1 MKKLTPFMWLAYLLG
16 KQDALNKQMQ
26 QRYGYSTDIVDSL
39 NSLTFKVLQSQLN
52 EHTEQNL
59 VFSPLS
65 MLLVVSIMN
74 YGFGDL
80 NTKARSLLLG
90 NLVSPHLIV

>member
-1 MKKLTPFMWLAYLLG
+1 MWLAYLLG
-16 KQDALNKQMQ
+16 KQNSLNKQVQ
-26 QRYGYSTDIVDSL
+26 DRYGYSTDIVDSL

-52 EHTEQNL
+52 EHTERNL

-65 MLLVVSIMN
+65 MLLVISILN
-74 YGFGDL
+74 YGLGDL

-90 NLVSPHLIV
+90 NLIQLILMAY

>member
-1 MKKLTPFMWLAYLLG
+1 MWLAYLLG
-16 KQDALNKQMQ
+16 KQSALNKQLQ
-26 QRYGYSTDIVDSL
+26 DRHGHSTDLVESL

-65 MLLVVSIMN
+65 MLLVVSILN
-74 YGFGDL
+74 FGLGDL
-80 NTKARSLLLG
+80 NIKARSLLLG
-90 NLVSPHLIV
+90 NFVLFLILMAC

>member
-52 EHTEQNL
+52 ECTEQNL
-59 VFSPLS
+59 VFRLLS
-65 MLLVVSIMN
+65 MLLVVS
-74 YGFGDL
+74 
-80 NTKARSLLLG
+80 
-90 NLVSPHLIV
+90 P

>member
-52 EHTEQNL
+52 EYTEQNL
-59 VFSPLS
+59 VFRLLS
-65 MLLVVSIMN
+65 MLLVVS
-74 YGFGDL
+74 
-80 NTKARSLLLG
+80 
-90 NLVSPHLIV
+90 P